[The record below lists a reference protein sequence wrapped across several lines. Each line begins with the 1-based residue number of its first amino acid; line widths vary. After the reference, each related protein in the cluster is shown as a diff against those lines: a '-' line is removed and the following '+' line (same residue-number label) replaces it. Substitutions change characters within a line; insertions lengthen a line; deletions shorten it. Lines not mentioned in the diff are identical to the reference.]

1 MNFIKQSILIT
12 FLISFMTLTGCVTKR
27 VTTSNGAVVEEK
39 YVVKR
44 PIKKFVQT
52 VEFE

>member
-1 MNFIKQSILIT
+1 
-12 FLISFMTLTGCVTKR
+12 MTLLKPFIFLSFLAAL
-27 VTTSNGAVVEEK
+27 TTSSCVVKQTTTSDGAVVDEK

-44 PIKKFVQT
+44 PIKKFVET

>member
-1 MNFIKQSILIT
+1 MKLLKKSVFMVLLVSIG
-12 FLISFMTLTGCVTKR
+12 TLTSCITKQ
-27 VTTSNGAVVEEK
+27 TTTANGAVVDEK

-44 PIKKFVQT
+44 PIKKFVET